1 MAVDLTTQ
9 VELVNTQ
16 TSTTHASARLYAT
29 DMQLGE
35 RIESLLTERGWSQAQ
50 LARRIGVSQQTI
62 WKLVNG
68 TSSTTKHLRSIAR
81 ELDTSEEYL
90 LGETDDPAPAASPHD
105 RQLEWRDP
113 SSHPAA
119 AIENE
124 VMLPQLEIG
133 YSMGGGSVFADYA
146 QTAMIPFPREWIRPM
161 IRGTFSDL
169 FVARGDGDSMMPTL
183 LDGDVV
189 IIDTSQK
196 TITQQDR
203 LWCLSYGDLGMIKRV
218 RVQPDG
224 GILIISDNPAVENF
238 TAYDQ
243 EVHTIGRVIWI
254 GRRV

>member
-1 MAVDLTTQ
+1 MG
-9 VELVNTQ
+9 
-16 TSTTHASARLYAT
+16 
-29 DMQLGE
+29 LGD
-35 RIESLLTERGWSQAQ
+35 RIEERLNAKGWSQGE
-50 LARRIGVSQQTI
+50 LARRIGVSQPTI
-62 WKLVNG
+62 WKLVSG
-68 TSSTTKHLRSIAR
+68 TAQTTKHLRSIAR

-90 LGETDDPAPAASPHD
+90 LGETDDPAPLPSLHD
-105 RQLEWRDP
+105 RQQDWRDP
-113 SSHPAA
+113 SSLPAVA
-119 AIENE
+119 VIENE

-133 YSMGGGSVFADYA
+133 YSMGGGSVFEDYA

-224 GILIISDNPAVENF
+224 GVLVISDNPAVENF
-238 TAYDQ
+238 TAYDG
-243 EVHTIGRVIWI
+243 EVQTIGRVIWI

>member
-1 MAVDLTTQ
+1 MLCMGFRSDRMKALRD
-9 VELVNTQ
+9 
-16 TSTTHASARLYAT
+16 
-29 DMQLGE
+29 QLG
-35 RIESLLTERGWSQAQ
+35 LSQSE
-50 LARRIGVSQQTI
+50 LARRAHSTQQTI
-62 WKLVNG
+62 NRLEAGG
-68 TSSTTKHLRSIAR
+68 TDNPRNLLPLAR
-81 ELDTSEEYL
+81 ALATNPAFL
-90 LGETDDPAPAASPHD
+90 MGESDDPSPTPVLKD
-105 RQLEWRDP
+105 RQLERRGP
-113 SSHPAA
+113 PARPAA
-119 AIENE
+119 EGIENE

-161 IRGTFSDL
+161 IRGSFSDL